1 GATTSIFPF
10 DASMDRYLRATDRA
24 ALADLATKNGHLVT
38 GDPEIEADPAKYFDR
53 VVEIDLTTLE
63 PHVVGPHTPDL
74 ARPISAV
81 AAAVANESYPD
92 QISVAL
98 IGSCTNSS
106 YEDISRVTDVV
117 QQAKAH
123 KVMATIP
130 FLVTPG
136 SEQIRATI
144 VRDGQLGEIQSVGG
158 QVLANACGPCI
169 GQWKRD
175 EIKPGTRNTIVT
187 SYNRNFPARND
198 GSRETLAFMG
208 SPEIVAAY
216 ALAGRLSF
224 NPMTD
229 TLPGGDG
236 KPFKLTAPKPAPD
249 LPANGFVKDSG
260 GYLPP
265 AADGSSVTLSV
276 APDS

>member
-1 GATTSIFPF
+1 VPRSPTSRREREPPH
-10 DASMDRYLRATDRA
+10 RRPGNRQ
-24 ALADLATKNGHLVT
+24 G
-38 GDPEIEADPAKYFDR
+38 PAKYFAR
-53 VVEIDLTTLE
+53 VVEIDLSTLE
-63 PHVVGPHTPDL
+63 PHLVGPHTPDL
-74 ARPISAV
+74 ARPISQV
-81 AAAVANESYPD
+81 AAAVAKESYPD

-117 QQAKAH
+117 LQAKAH
-123 KVMATIP
+123 GIKASIP

-144 VRDGQLGEIQSVGG
+144 VRDGQMSEIQSVGG
-158 QVLANACGPCI
+158 HVLANACGHARPMEAR
-169 GQWKRD
+169 RD
-175 EIKPGTRNTIVT
+175 QARGRETTIVT

-224 NPMTD
+224 NPLKD
-229 TLPGGDG
+229 TLQGRDG
-236 KPFKLTAPKPAPD
+236 KAFKLNAPKPRPI
-249 LPANGFVKDSG
+249 FRRTV
-260 GYLPP
+260 
-265 AADGSSVTLSV
+265 SSPIRTAIWLRRRTARRFALKSPRTASV
-276 APDS
+276 SSS